1 MTAFAL
7 MVLVILVVLGIQSII
22 HKIKSAKL
30 NRKMKKEKD
39 TLNAKI
45 AAHIE
50 SKRYV
55 RL

>member
-7 MVLVILVVLGIQSII
+7 MVLVILVVLGVQAII
-22 HKIKSAKL
+22 HKIQSAKL
-30 NRKMKKEKD
+30 NRQMKREKD

-45 AAHIE
+45 TAHLE